1 MPIIQRPLFAPPPKR
16 RVLLWV
22 LLSALAAALLYPYLA
37 WTAFAAA
44 LTFTLWRLNPGVLG
58 ALVS

>member
-22 LLSALAAALLYPYLA
+22 LLSALAAAL
-37 WTAFAAA
+37 
-44 LTFTLWRLNPGVLG
+44 G
-58 ALVS
+58 ALAMRGYLSAEMLMNFSGIFTC